1 MDNRDP
7 RRITKRTNRTKTN
20 KNRMEGKNEINE
32 EEIYRFFEADNNILK
47 EEIEILLI
55 TEAMKEKG
63 KVTIIS
69 NLQKT
74 NIDIHDKMKQW
85 EQLDYL
91 ETKNKEIWR
100 NLEYQIRKH
109 EGEILLGPPRNT
121 NDIKILKELEETLN
135 KKEEK
140 QSEGELRIEEIPTK
154 YKIEGVEIRQLTQKT
169 FYELILREKN
179 LKPGGKPTQERIKET
194 YEEHKRKTG
203 NRITNKDI

>member
-74 NIDIHDKMKQW
+74 NIDIHDKMEQQ

-109 EGEILLGPPRNT
+109 EGEILLV
-121 NDIKILKELEETLN
+121 
-135 KKEEK
+135 
-140 QSEGELRIEEIPTK
+140 LR
-154 YKIEGVEIRQLTQKT
+154 L
-169 FYELILREKN
+169 
-179 LKPGGKPTQERIKET
+179 
-194 YEEHKRKTG
+194 
-203 NRITNKDI
+203 

>member
-74 NIDIHDKMKQW
+74 NIDIHDKMEQQ

-100 NLEYQIRKH
+100 NLEYHIRKH

-121 NDIKILKELEETLN
+121 NNIKILKELEETLN

-140 QSEGELRIEEIPTK
+140 QSKGELRIEEIPMR
-154 YKIEGVEIRQLTQKT
+154 YKIEGAEID
-169 FYELILREKN
+169 N
-179 LKPGGKPTQERIKET
+179 L
-194 YEEHKRKTG
+194 HKKSLM
-203 NRITNKDI
+203 N